1 MSQQFYKKT
10 PPLDPKIYLPG
21 RTQETFP
28 SGLLKVTRSYACL
41 PSEVGSVQTVLGGG
55 ASVLSVRDQLKA
67 GNVLPDK
74 GAQTSDAVGG
84 PIIIFPDPTELKRDD
99 GMIEFRVTAYGRST
113 LNFNITQSD
122 VRGTYFETFRNEA
135 ANVPFSFS
143 VRPALN
149 RQYIVR
155 GVLQTSQG
163 LDVATSI
170 PSELQV
176 IVRPGQAPDGLGPGS
191 GFVQGYGSP
200 LVSGITDLGDFI
212 QTNLEG
218 TIETT
223 FRRTITINTFLVLQN
238 LESTNFGAYTE
249 FVATWLSGGI
259 RRDSTFAISSK
270 AIET

>member
-41 PSEVGSVQTVLGGG
+41 PSEAGSVQTAFGGG
-55 ASVLSVRDQLKA
+55 VSVLSVRDQLRA

-99 GMIEFRVTAYGRST
+99 GMVEFRVTAYGRST

-122 VRGTYFETFRNEA
+122 VRGEFYETLTTLEASKTYRI
-135 ANVPFSFS
+135 PS
-143 VRPALN
+143 LN
-149 RQYIVR
+149 RQYVVR
-155 GVLQTSQG
+155 GALLTAQG
-163 LDVATSI
+163 LADATVAPPGLPI
-170 PSELQV
+170 
-176 IVRPGQAPDGLGPGS
+176 IVRPSQPPPGFGPAS
-191 GFVQGYGSP
+191 GVVAGYGPP
-200 LVSGITDLGDFI
+200 LVPGVTNLGSFQIELTSGILSTV
-212 QTNLEG
+212 Q
-218 TIETT
+218 
-223 FRRTITINTFLVLQN
+223 RRITINTFLILQN

-249 FVATWLSGGI
+249 FAATWISGGLVDELLDI
-259 RRDSTFAISSK
+259 VSSSV
-270 AIET
+270 TT

>member
-41 PSEVGSVQTVLGGG
+41 PSEAGSVQTALGGG
-55 ASVLSVRDQLKA
+55 VSVLSVRDQLRA

-122 VRGTYFETFRNEA
+122 VRGTYFETFTDQSQGND
-135 ANVPFSFS
+135 SFRFFERRS
-143 VRPALN
+143 LN
-149 RQYIVR
+149 RQYVVR

-163 LDVATSI
+163 LIAATVA
-170 PSELQV
+170 PSGLQI
-176 IVRPGQAPDGLGPGS
+176 IVRPGILPEGLPGVN
-191 GFVQGYGSP
+191 FVQGYGLP
-200 LVSGITDLGDFI
+200 FVPGVTDFGIFQI
-212 QTNLEG
+212 VEQN
-218 TIETT
+218 IEKTYK
-223 FRRTITINTFLVLQN
+223 RTITIETFLILQN

-249 FVATWLSGGI
+249 FVATWISGAKKSDRTI
-259 RRDSTFAISSK
+259 LITTNV
-270 AIET
+270 IET